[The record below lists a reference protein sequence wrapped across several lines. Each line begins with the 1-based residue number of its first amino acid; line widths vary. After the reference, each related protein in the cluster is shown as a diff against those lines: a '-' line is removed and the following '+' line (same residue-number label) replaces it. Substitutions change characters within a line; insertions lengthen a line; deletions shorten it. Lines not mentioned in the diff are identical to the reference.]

1 MHKWRLELEGRIQLR
16 NSEVDASFEKRDKN
30 NTAQAEKNELDH
42 TNIKTM
48 IKNLEQAL
56 KNTNRII
63 SNNKDEQN
71 EIDSSLK

>member
-1 MHKWRLELEGRIQLR
+1 
-16 NSEVDASFEKRDKN
+16 
-30 NTAQAEKNELDH
+30 
-42 TNIKTM
+42 M